1 MKIKVLQKINSK
13 IIMLFIIFSTISL
26 SDANSDAFAQV
37 FREASKQSDSKKII
51 ERVVNSLYY
60 GLLTIYRG
68 ISLKI
73 SQICGFILIAF
84 MIISILKIILQNI
97 DKVDLYTI
105 MKMIL
110 PTFVKNI
117 IIAFILVTPTT
128 YNSTSG
134 LTGGGMVTGTLL
146 TRMVEAIFTMFY
158 RLGLIFFN
166 DPKFNN
172 ATPGQI
178 ADVFFT
184 RPLRLLEKALGFMS
198 FFSIFINIGKI
209 ILIIVCLWICG
220 KIISIYISNIFMAL
234 MLVTFSIFFLIFL
247 TIEGTAEIGQ
257 KGIRII
263 VIQSVTMFMTV
274 AMMGISYQVI
284 KLIEVGDSIT
294 GIASLA
300 VILLMLQQ
308 VMEGISTMAIA
319 ITSGGTLGQSKG
331 DAFMGLGSAFGMVAG
346 GLAMMGGAKLDE
358 LKEGN
363 TKETGSELFGKE
375 SNAKEDNNS
384 SKYSDKEVM
393 AKANR
398 NVENETNGRYSG
410 SSGGNSRN
418 TSNNGLGVRYN
429 KGRGVPKNFK
439 KAEDSFRDYKDM
451 KKKSGLGINSKIGI
465 GAAIFFQAATMD
477 LSNLKNI
484 TELADKTKSS
494 LESNNQNNYP
504 YNVMRAEQIG
514 KAGGDLFKDGLKS
527 LVSQLTA
534 APILNAETGSMN
546 EATKGNAYYGDG
558 TNANNYYKR
567 NAPNEITGR
576 GNNYTTNTPL
586 LGANDIVNT
595 YMNNLENLNRN
606 NPNRIA
612 EQHNSF
618 EDIGN
623 VIKDFR
629 KKIQ

>member
-97 DKVDLYTI
+97 DKVDVYTI

-117 IIAFILVTPTT
+117 VIAFILVTPTT

-146 TRMVEAIFTMFY
+146 TRMVEAVFTMFY

-247 TIEGTAEIGQ
+247 TMEGTAEIGQ

-384 SKYSDKEVM
+384 SKYSDRELRDR
-393 AKANR
+393 ANK
-398 NVENETNGRYSG
+398 NVEYGTSGRYSG
-410 SSGGNSRN
+410 NSSN
-418 TSNNGLGVRYN
+418 TSDNGLGVRYN

-465 GAAIFFQAATMD
+465 GAAIFFQAATSD
-477 LSNLKNI
+477 LSNLKSYTDLINGI
-484 TELADKTKSS
+484 KDATGSNKTNSD
-494 LESNNQNNYP
+494 YP

-514 KAGGDLFKDGLKS
+514 KLGGDLFKSGLKNIFNE
-527 LVSQLTA
+527 LTT

-558 TNANNYYKR
+558 TNKNKNDYYSDMPAN
-567 NAPNEITGR
+567 G
-576 GNNYTTNTPL
+576 GNSYINNTSL

-623 VIKDFR
+623 VIKEFR
-629 KKIQ
+629 KKTQ

>member
-1 MKIKVLQKINSK
+1 
-13 IIMLFIIFSTISL
+13 
-26 SDANSDAFAQV
+26 
-37 FREASKQSDSKKII
+37 
-51 ERVVNSLYY
+51 
-60 GLLTIYRG
+60 
-68 ISLKI
+68 
-73 SQICGFILIAF
+73 
-84 MIISILKIILQNI
+84 
-97 DKVDLYTI
+97 
-105 MKMIL
+105 
-110 PTFVKNI
+110 
-117 IIAFILVTPTT
+117 
-128 YNSTSG
+128 
-134 LTGGGMVTGTLL
+134 
-146 TRMVEAIFTMFY
+146 MVEAIFTMFY

-172 ATPGQI
+172 ATPGKI

-184 RPLRLLEKALGFMS
+184 RPLRLLEKTLGFTS
-198 FFSIFINIGKI
+198 FFSIFVNIGKI

-220 KIISIYISNIFMAL
+220 KIIAIYISNIFMAL
-234 MLVTFSIFFLIFL
+234 MLVTFSTFYLIFL
-247 TIEGTAEIGQ
+247 TMEGTAEIGQ

-398 NVENETNGRYSG
+398 NVENEASGRYSG
-410 SSGGNSRN
+410 SSSNSSN
-418 TSNNGLGVRYN
+418 TSDNGLGVRYR

-451 KKKSGLGINSKIGI
+451 KKKSGLGINSKIGL
-465 GAAIFFQAATMD
+465 GAGIFFQVITGDQSDAGFYKALSEQIKNATG
-477 LSNLKNI
+477 NQQI
-484 TELADKTKSS
+484 
-494 LESNNQNNYP
+494 NNGEYP
-504 YNVMRAEQIG
+504 YNVMSKTMQLKDEG
-514 KAGGDLFKDGLKS
+514 YDLFINGLKN
-527 LVSQLTA
+527 LGKELTVK
-534 APILNAETGSMN
+534 PDLNPEMGVLNDAIR
-546 EATKGNAYYGDG
+546 GNAYNYGDEKKDSKG
-558 TNANNYYKR
+558 RPNNLE
-567 NAPNEITGR
+567 NNR
-576 GNNYTTNTPL
+576 GNDFNNTTL
-586 LGANDIVNT
+586 L
-595 YMNNLENLNRN
+595 MNNLENQSRN
-606 NPNRIA
+606 NFDRITTEYKSPEKIRDMA
-612 EQHNSF
+612 KNAT
-618 EDIGN
+618 
-623 VIKDFR
+623 KDYR
-629 KKIQ
+629 DKTQ

>member
-1 MKIKVLQKINSK
+1 MIYIKINKIVLSDKIIKVKEVKNVMIILLQ
-13 IIMLFIIFSTISL
+13 
-26 SDANSDAFAQV
+26 
-37 FREASKQSDSKKII
+37 
-51 ERVVNSLYY
+51 
-60 GLLTIYRG
+60 
-68 ISLKI
+68 
-73 SQICGFILIAF
+73 FILSVA
-84 MIISILKIILQNI
+84 
-97 DKVDLYTI
+97 
-105 MKMIL
+105 
-110 PTFVKNI
+110 
-117 IIAFILVTPTT
+117 
-128 YNSTSG
+128 YNSTSK
-134 LTGGGMVTGTLL
+134 LIVKETLF
-146 TRMVEAIFTMFY
+146 TRIVEAVFTMFY
-158 RLGLIFFN
+158 RLGLISFN

-178 ADVFFT
+178 ADIFFS
-184 RPLRLLEKALGFMS
+184 RPIRLLEKAFGFMS
-198 FFSIFINIGKI
+198 FFSIFINIGK
-209 ILIIVCLWICG
+209 LVLLIVCLWICG

-234 MLVTFSIFFLIFL
+234 MLVTFSIFFLLFL
-247 TIEGTAEIGQ
+247 TMEGTAEIGQ
-257 KGIRII
+257 RGIRII
-263 VIQSVTMFMTV
+263 VIQSVTLFMTV

-284 KLIEVGDSIT
+284 KLIEVGDSIP

-331 DAFMGLGSAFGMVAG
+331 DAFMGLGSAFGMIAG

-384 SKYSDKEVM
+384 SKYSDKEIM

-398 NVENETNGRYSG
+398 NVENEASGRYSE

-418 TSNNGLGVRYN
+418 TSDNGLGVRYN

-465 GAAIFFQAATMD
+465 GAAIFFQAATTD

-484 TELADKTKSS
+484 TELADKTKNS
-494 LESNNQNNYP
+494 LKNNDYP
-504 YNVMRAEQIG
+504 YNVMRTQQLGEKG
-514 KAGGDLFKDGLKS
+514 YVLFKAGLKNIFNE
-527 LVSQLTA
+527 LTEP
-534 APILNAETGSMN
+534 PILNAETASMN

-558 TNANNYYKR
+558 S
-567 NAPNEITGR
+567 
-576 GNNYTTNTPL
+576 
-586 LGANDIVNT
+586 GANKNREDYYSDIPANRENRYINSINDKELLRINAIDT
-595 YMNNLENLNRN
+595 YINNLENLNRN
-606 NPNRIA
+606 NPNRIL
-612 EQHNSF
+612 EQQYNSF

-623 VIKDFR
+623 IIKDFR
-629 KKIQ
+629 KKTQ

>member
-1 MKIKVLQKINSK
+1 LIYIKIN
-13 IIMLFIIFSTISL
+13 L
-26 SDANSDAFAQV
+26 SD
-37 FREASKQSDSKKII
+37 KI
-51 ERVVNSLYY
+51 
-60 GLLTIYRG
+60 T
-68 ISLKI
+68 
-73 SQICGFILIAF
+73 
-84 MIISILKIILQNI
+84 
-97 DKVDLYTI
+97 
-105 MKMIL
+105 
-110 PTFVKNI
+110 KNKRSEN
-117 IIAFILVTPTT
+117 V
-128 YNSTSG
+128 
-134 LTGGGMVTGTLL
+134 
-146 TRMVEAIFTMFY
+146 MVEAIFTMFY

-184 RPLRLLEKALGFMS
+184 RPLRLLEKALRFMS

-247 TIEGTAEIGQ
+247 TMEGTAEIGQ

-477 LSNLKNI
+477 LSNLKSYTDLINGI
-484 TELADKTKSS
+484 KDATGSNKTNSD
-494 LESNNQNNYP
+494 YP
-504 YNVMRAEQIG
+504 YNVMSSTNQLG
-514 KAGGDLFKDGLKS
+514 KAGYALFKLGLNN
-527 LVSQLTA
+527 LVGQLTA
-534 APILNAETGSMN
+534 EPILNAETGSMN

-558 TNANNYYKR
+558 NAVDKN
-567 NAPNEITGR
+567 
-576 GNNYTTNTPL
+576 GNNYRKSLYNPEVEVQ
-586 LGANDIVNT
+586 GNSYINNVINT
-595 YMNNLENLNRN
+595 YVSNLENLNRN
-606 NPNRIA
+606 NPNRIL
-612 EQHNSF
+612 EQQYNSF

-623 VIKDFR
+623 IIKDFH
-629 KKIQ
+629 KKTQ

>member
-134 LTGGGMVTGTLL
+134 LTGGGTVTGTLL

-178 ADVFFT
+178 ADIFFT
-184 RPLRLLEKALGFMS
+184 RPLRLLEKTLGFMS

-247 TIEGTAEIGQ
+247 TMEGTAEIGQ

-331 DAFMGLGSAFGMVAG
+331 DAFMGLGSAFGMIAG

-384 SKYSDKEVM
+384 SKYSDKEIM

-398 NVENETNGRYSG
+398 NVENEASGRYSE

-418 TSNNGLGVRYN
+418 TSDNGLGVRYN

-465 GAAIFFQAATMD
+465 GAAIFFQAATTD

-484 TELADKTKSS
+484 TELADKTKNS
-494 LESNNQNNYP
+494 LKNNDYP
-504 YNVMRAEQIG
+504 YNVMRTQQLGEKG
-514 KAGGDLFKDGLKS
+514 YVLFKAGLKNIFNE
-527 LVSQLTA
+527 LTEP
-534 APILNAETGSMN
+534 PILNAETASMN

-558 TNANNYYKR
+558 S
-567 NAPNEITGR
+567 
-576 GNNYTTNTPL
+576 
-586 LGANDIVNT
+586 GANKNREDYYSDIPANRENRYINSINDKELLRINAIDT
-595 YMNNLENLNRN
+595 YINNLENLNRN
-606 NPNRIA
+606 NPNRIL
-612 EQHNSF
+612 EQQYNSF

-623 VIKDFR
+623 IIKDFR
-629 KKIQ
+629 KKTQ